1 MVSWKNEL
9 MTKETF
15 VEGMLLPQPNNSSE
29 KSILQIEFLKK
40 YYFTDNA

>member
-29 KSILQIEFLKK
+29 KSILQITKNLKN
-40 YYFTDNA
+40 TDNA